1 VMSREEARRT
11 LLLYRPGTA
20 DAAEP
25 EIAEALEV
33 AKQDAELSSWLAQHC
48 AQQEILRARMRSIPV
63 PAGLKEQI
71 ISERPFP
78 PQGRFNRRALLLA
91 AASISVLLVVWRVAV
106 VWQQHPSDDTF
117 ANYRAR
123 MVKTALRGYSMDFES
138 SNPEKIRDFLAQ
150 QTAAENYKVPAGLGK
165 TTPTGCAIEDWQ
177 GAKVAM
183 LCFRAGTAASASG
196 KSDIWLFVV
205 DRDSV
210 KGAPT
215 DGSPEF
221 AKVNKLMTA
230 TWTEG
235 GKLYLL
241 GTVGDE
247 ELIRRWL

>member
-1 VMSREEARRT
+1 MMSREEARRT

-20 DAAEP
+20 DAEEP

-33 AKQDAELSSWLAQHC
+33 ARQDAELSRWLTQHC
-48 AQQEILRARMRSIPV
+48 AQQEILRSRMRNIPV

-71 ISERPFP
+71 ISERPAP
-78 PQGRFNRRALLLA
+78 PQQRFNRRALLLA
-91 AASISVLLVVWRVAV
+91 AASVGLLLIVWRVAF
-106 VWQQHPSDDTF
+106 VWQQRPSDDTF

-150 QTAAENYKVPAGLGK
+150 QSAAGNYKVPGGLLK
-165 TTPTGCAIEDWQ
+165 ATPTGCAIEDWQ

-183 LCFRAGTAASASG
+183 LCFRAGTAASANW

-205 DRDSV
+205 DRGSV
-210 KGAPT
+210 KGAPAG
-215 DGSPEF
+215 DSPEF
-221 AKVNKLMTA
+221 AKVNKLITA

-241 GTVGDE
+241 GTIGDE
-247 ELIRRWL
+247 QLIRRWL